1 MAAEHVKPKIL
12 FVDDDPL
19 MHRLYQPHIEKAGYQ
34 VLSLMDGGEALQV
47 ASREKPQVVVMDM
60 MLPGTDGI
68 AAILVIKSAGA
79 TRDIPILAISS
90 DLTYNSM
97 RRQLTDMGVKA
108 FLSKPFSPARLVT
121 EIRRLDACPPT
132 AAE

>member
-1 MAAEHVKPKIL
+1 MQRKIL

-19 MHRLYQPHIEKAGYQ
+19 MHRLYQPHLERAGYQ
-34 VLSLMDGGEALQV
+34 VIGLMDGGEALQV

-68 AAILVIKSAGA
+68 SAILVIKSAGA
-79 TRDIPILAISS
+79 TRHIPIIAISS
-90 DLTYNSM
+90 DVSYNSM
-97 RRQLTDMGVKA
+97 RQQMTDMGVEV

-121 EIRRLDACPPT
+121 EIRRLDPCPPT
-132 AAE
+132 AGAGTDK